1 MKKNNNYNS
10 IKKIA
15 LTTIMVFISYI
26 ALSQPRVDGKVTAKI
41 LRSSSI
47 ISDIVGWEYDMT
59 TKKWCGYYNTLRN
72 IYSQNNKIPKRISPS
87 KMSACDNI
95 ISIQIKTVLFNGRK
109 YYLLI
114 IPFYSGD
121 WRYPEILR
129 DWYFGKV
136 NNVYILKEEEYEK
149 MKKLD
154 DGINHIKVI
163 KGKSYGHPS
172 FSWFET
178 FNQAFIS
185 LFDDDKGEID
195 DSDFFNFY
203 IKKEDDNIV
212 RFQNMSYNKLETG
225 KKDEM
230 FDNPNFDMRYYEIKM
245 SEYSKLF
252 VE

>member
-1 MKKNNNYNS
+1 M
-10 IKKIA
+10 KKIA

-72 IYSQNNKIPKRISPS
+72 IYSQNNEIPKRISPS

-114 IPFYSGD
+114 IPYYSGD

-195 DSDFFNFY
+195 DDQRNPLRLGRGPRRPGTADGEGSAHPPGGGCDCRTRQG
-203 IKKEDDNIV
+203 IGGEDCTQYCEGL
-212 RFQNMSYNKLETG
+212 RG
-225 KKDEM
+225 G
-230 FDNPNFDMRYYEIKM
+230 
-245 SEYSKLF
+245 
-252 VE
+252 